1 MRIFL
6 AVMAIAAIIAGTDSA
21 CAASGFTA
29 WKPFEDTTPRGTH
42 FCGVMSASPDK
53 NIGQNVAV
61 KASNGGLVVDL
72 YYDKWLRRQG
82 SAVRVA
88 FDFVDNQPLTLSA
101 YADSHILDIQIPQQ
115 YFATFLLQIAQRPAM
130 QIIFPDDPNAGT
142 WVVPNLGAKVAIRK
156 MTACLG
162 RGSNAAR

>member
-1 MRIFL
+1 MRIL
-6 AVMAIAAIIAGTDSA
+6 VTVVAIAAAIAGTVPAFAVSD
-21 CAASGFTA
+21 FTA
-29 WKPFEDTTPRGTH
+29 WKTFEDTTPRGTH
-42 FCGVMSASPDK
+42 FCGVMSESSKK

-82 SAVRVA
+82 STIKVA

-101 YADSHILDIQIPQQ
+101 YADNHILDIQIPQQ
-115 YFATFLLQIAQRPAM
+115 YFATFLLQVAQRPAM
-130 QIIFPDDPNAGT
+130 QIIFPDDPSAGT
-142 WVVPNLGAKVAIRK
+142 WVIQNRGAKGAIQK

-162 RGSNAAR
+162 RGSNAAH